1 MNEIYWITVLGNLQT
16 AAFII
21 SAVAIG
27 IAILCVSVLLTTI
40 DTYYVDEID
49 KLQSKQLK
57 KITVSS
63 LIVGFIMLMVV
74 VFIPSKQD
82 MYLIYG
88 AGNVID
94 YCQDNPKVKELPDKA
109 VEALN
114 TWLDM
119 VNEENTKQDDK
130 ERN

>member
-16 AAFII
+16 VAFII
-21 SAVAIG
+21 FAIATG
-27 IAILCVSVLLTTI
+27 IVILCVCIWLAAMI
-40 DTYYVDEID
+40 AYDADEID
-49 KLQSKQLK
+49 KIAKQKIK
-57 KITVSS
+57 KITISS
-63 LIVGFIMLMVV
+63 LVVGFIMLMVA

-88 AGNVID
+88 AGNIID

-109 VEALN
+109 IEALN

-119 VNEENTKQDDK
+119 VNEK
-130 ERN
+130 EE

>member
-1 MNEIYWITVLGNLQT
+1 MNEIYLITVLDSLRT

-21 SAVAIG
+21 FIIAIT
-27 IAILCVSVLLTTI
+27 IAILCACILI
-40 DTYYVDEID
+40 ANIATYNKDEID
-49 KLQSKQLK
+49 KIIERKIK

-63 LIVGFIMLMVV
+63 LIVGFITLMIIIFV
-74 VFIPSKQD
+74 PSKQD

-88 AGNVID
+88 VGNVID

-119 VNEENTKQDDK
+119 VNEKNTKQDDK